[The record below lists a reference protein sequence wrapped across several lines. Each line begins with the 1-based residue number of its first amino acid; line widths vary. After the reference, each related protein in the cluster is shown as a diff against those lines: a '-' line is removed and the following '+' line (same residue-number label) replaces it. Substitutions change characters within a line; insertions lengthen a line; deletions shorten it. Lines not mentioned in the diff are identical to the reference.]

1 MLERCFVRPETLGQ
15 IRSSW
20 MGQAIEQ
27 YAAWL
32 CDRGYREGTLAT
44 RVSRICSTDTS
55 ITVSVIAQR
64 RALPISAEVGQCGPR
79 YWGTLRARRGTREPA
94 LPSVLPVR

>member
-15 IRSSW
+15 IHSSW

-32 CDRGYREGTLAT
+32 SDRGYREGTLAT
-44 RVSRICSTDTS
+44 RVSLLRHFGTFAQTHG
-55 ITVSVIAQR
+55 AQR
-64 RALPISAEVGQCGPR
+64 YADLPAYLEPFLEFRVGLQV
-79 YWGTLRARRGTREPA
+79 RRGR
-94 LPSVLPVR
+94 R